1 MKGLFEENVISNE
14 TRKEI
19 KEDDFDTMAILAML
33 PDGAT
38 IDCPNYKIDD
48 VAFGEQFK
56 LPTKN
61 NIDASLCL
69 GKYNPSLGTSN
80 RKRSN
85 IVGRRQTSNLI
96 PFENKTHISMD
107 TIEPIKLNNKT
118 LIPNGLNIMRYKNE
132 VDNDKI
138 NIENKCVKENSNY
151 TTLSNIK
158 EDLDNNLGILLED
171 DDSKK
176 DLNLNTFDQHKHK
189 SFSCEGER
197 TDLICKFR
205 EKNDEVNSK
214 NECIACIKNTQD
226 DFATQFN
233 EKHNVEEFSTNKTT
247 NSVVESFKSI
257 IKPKYQK
264 DEHNEKLK
272 ELEMVK
278 QENKK
283 LKIEVLSFG
292 RICLQLEK
300 QNADVGTKIE
310 EKLIKEYGIL
320 KERSQHLASQI
331 QLDVQLNKEN
341 SKGLREHFKSL
352 QNIHT
357 KEIEII
363 NNSYLAKSNEKE
375 KNSNKEMLI
384 VDVLKKLAA
393 SANYWSKK
401 FKEFKN
407 IQKSKKQVYAKNKRA
422 WNKLMGEVM
431 LEHRSIMN
439 YDKHQTIENKKLL
452 ERISGTLESFIHEVK
467 IGLLHQQSHFQS
479 PIETQELKCIQQMM
493 EDKKQREEV
502 ERARAMASSIAMDI
516 QGFVADLELQ
526 RDAAMLHVFQLQTEQ
541 LLHRAV
547 GWQHL
552 HVSQNHVQQG
562 CVHTAPKHPKIQRA
576 FIELLEAQEHY
587 QDLQNSKSALQRHR
601 LLLKI

>member
-158 EDLDNNLGILLED
+158 EDLDNNL
-171 DDSKK
+171 
-176 DLNLNTFDQHKHK
+176 
-189 SFSCEGER
+189 
-197 TDLICKFR
+197 
-205 EKNDEVNSK
+205 
-214 NECIACIKNTQD
+214 ACIKNTQD

-357 KEIEII
+357 KE
-363 NNSYLAKSNEKE
+363 
-375 KNSNKEMLI
+375 
-384 VDVLKKLAA
+384 
-393 SANYWSKK
+393 
-401 FKEFKN
+401 
-407 IQKSKKQVYAKNKRA
+407 
-422 WNKLMGEVM
+422 
-431 LEHRSIMN
+431 
-439 YDKHQTIENKKLL
+439 
-452 ERISGTLESFIHEVK
+452 
-467 IGLLHQQSHFQS
+467 
-479 PIETQELKCIQQMM
+479 ETQELKCIQQMM

-526 RDAAMLHVFQLQTEQ
+526 RDAAMLHVFQLQ
-541 LLHRAV
+541 V
-547 GWQHL
+547 PC
-552 HVSQNHVQQG
+552 QN
-562 CVHTAPKHPKIQRA
+562 
-576 FIELLEAQEHY
+576 
-587 QDLQNSKSALQRHR
+587 
-601 LLLKI
+601 